1 MSPAPTPV
9 PTPPT
14 DTIISRDENLETMFK
29 SINGGFEDEM
39 QQQWKEL
46 ITKYELLGEEVAPI
60 K

>member
-1 MSPAPTPV
+1 V

-14 DTIISRDENLETMFK
+14 DNIEENLETMFK
-29 SINGGFEDEM
+29 SVNGFEDEM

-46 ITKYELLGEEVAPI
+46 ITKYELLSEDVTSI